1 MQLNLQE
8 YLIVYKNGSLLNA
21 DCEIT
26 AVRIRTIGDHQ
37 MWPDI
42 AGTTLLFSSEAKYYS
57 VNALD
62 KMTSVHGFYKAIQP
76 RYG

>member
-26 AVRIRTIGDHQ
+26 AVRIRTIDGHQ
-37 MWPDI
+37 MWPNI
-42 AGTTLLFSSEAKYYS
+42 NGTTLLFSMKRNSSETIYYEF
-57 VNALD
+57 
-62 KMTSVHGFYKAIQP
+62 HREIQP